1 MNNKIQKLSQFM
13 SPRELEYHVNI
24 SVKNSYIYFEIPKAG
39 CSTIKGILQEIEA
52 TTLGLPIPEKTREV
66 IHNKK
71 ISPLLSPKDIGK
83 DKFLEM
89 LEDKQVFK
97 FSFVRNPYTRLL
109 SAYLS
114 KMRWPE
120 GREKK
125 EIADTLGISTK
136 EKISFEQFLSA
147 VKQTTSYK
155 MNPHWRIQTDQLCW
169 GLVDYNFI
177 GHLENFDQDFQKVSE
192 KIAPD
197 YKFKTKNYSRKTE
210 SENRL
215 KNFYNSENINLV
227 KNIYQQDFQ
236 TFNYSLEL
244 PED

>member
-1 MNNKIQKLSQFM
+1 MNKIKNLSQFM
-13 SPRELEYHVNI
+13 SPRDLEYHVNI
-24 SVKNSYIYFEIPKAG
+24 SVKNSYIYFEVPKAG

-97 FSFVRNPYTRLL
+97 FSFVRNPYTRIL

-114 KMRWPE
+114 KMRWQE

-125 EIADTLGISTK
+125 EIADTLGILTK
-136 EKISFEQFLSA
+136 EKISFDQFLDA
-147 VKQTTSYK
+147 IKQTTSYN
-155 MNPHWRIQTDQLCW
+155 MNPHWRIQTDQLFW
-169 GLVDYNFI
+169 SLIDYNFI
-177 GHLENFDQDFQKVSE
+177 GHLENFNQDFQKVIDNIS
-192 KIAPD
+192 PD
-197 YKFKTKNYSRKTE
+197 YNLQTQNYSRKTG
-210 SENRL
+210 SEIKL

-244 PED
+244 PEE